1 MSKKIIQKS
10 IFFLVSSLLLVILVG
25 TLSVTINNS
34 FIEKVGFFIYLLDF
48 IRTFYIFI
56 GVIIFFGSIVTGF
69 MFVLKKIYEKI
80 FN

>member
-34 FIEKVGFFIYLLDF
+34 FIEKVGFFNYLLDF

>member
-25 TLSVTINNS
+25 TLSVTINNP
-34 FIEKVGFFIYLLDF
+34 FIEKVGFFNYLLDF
-48 IRTFYIFI
+48 ICTFYIFI